1 MLANID
7 VNSLCALSWG
17 GMAMPFAAS
26 VVEYFRLQNLERVLV
41 EANPLS
47 EA

>member
-1 MLANID
+1 
-7 VNSLCALSWG
+7 
-17 GMAMPFAAS
+17 MPFAAS

-47 EA
+47 EAWLWMPSDIVCKMG